1 MLNGKHG
8 KLRAMEPE
16 RIDMDL
22 EHEVRT
28 IMRLSDIAL
37 TVDQITQE
45 VAERLK
51 DEIRSILNM
60 LVKKDELKSVHGGGP
75 YMTHYSASPFER
87 RI

>member
-1 MLNGKHG
+1 MLTGKHG

-16 RIDMDL
+16 RIDMNL
-22 EHEVRT
+22 ENEVRT
-28 IMRLSDIAL
+28 VMRLSATAL
-37 TVDQITQE
+37 TVDQVTQE

-51 DEIRSILNM
+51 DEIRSILNT

-75 YMTHYSASPFER
+75 YMTHYHVPPFER